1 MRIASYLFPWQLLMV
16 RCKTKEAEAG
26 EGHLLTL
33 HQNPLRVQAE
43 LQQQRGNSIR
53 LNEQRFAQDRV
64 LSFSVERT
72 TAATAQSSTLRAE
85 RHTGLALNSLNP
97 RSTRKTDLSCCRN
110 RAQTCPA

>member
-64 LSFSVERT
+64 LSFSVEWT
-72 TAATAQSSTLRAE
+72 TAATAQSSTLRAAIQAWQ
-85 RHTGLALNSLNP
+85 RIPSIHVPHA
-97 RSTRKTDLSCCRN
+97 K
-110 RAQTCPA
+110 QT

>member
-1 MRIASYLFPWQLLMV
+1 MV
-16 RCKTKEAEAG
+16 RCKAKEAEAG

-53 LNEQRFAQDRV
+53 LNEQRFAQERV
-64 LSFSVERT
+64 LSFSVEST

-97 RSTRKTDLSCCRN
+97 RSARKTDLSCCRN
-110 RAQTCPA
+110 RGQTCPA